1 MSKIIPNAKIAM
13 KQFFHL
19 SILSAA
25 ITTAFALVASL
36 ASASSLE
43 SEAKAQQATR
53 PTTSAPTTTSTQGS
67 SAQSGN
73 SAGMRTL
80 ADSFRQREDSLSW
93 RGNRFFL
100 GDVDAANARF
110 ERYLNTP
117 PQATEDD
124 LTYDQLLTGI
134 SRRLLGEGGG
144 TDARRVS
151 EAWRMLYQA
160 AEFPMDA
167 GLSQTLADR
176 VVSFW
181 QINERVAAL
190 NLREERLL
198 RDRQYREN
206 VISNIEERDRREFI
220 DLTRGLGGQN
230 NPPPPGMDHLTD
242 PERRRLQE
250 IQDQIDEGTQFRQ
263 GARINQ
269 RLEFQSLII
278 QFFVQR
284 RFQHALIANNFY
296 RYMFNAEENT
306 LEGAEALRGQIF
318 GDLDVKL
325 TTSTLDALARE
336 AVEDVRMSLQTVDFL
351 LGQGEIHTASMR
363 LMEAFYL
370 GEYLPSIKRYPLE
383 KKRQVAVYLRDLN
396 RLATALETK
405 SFERAESLLERIEE
419 YAHDFDGGGASAFIQ
434 TSKQLSNLAIQ
445 KALSAAHSQ
454 DRAGIE
460 AALQEAVAFWPTNPE
475 IQNFTSGLLERTD
488 VRDLAAVDFDRFI
501 RQQDYR
507 AIFNDRFRF
516 AAALA
521 LDGERN
527 DAFLDIMKRME
538 RIESAMAQAS
548 ELSRIDNAFGAWEV
562 LERVYREYP
571 EDMELNRMRGDFAVK
586 ASVFASLIARSEA
599 AWRERDASRALFAYL
614 EAREL
619 YPASFFV
626 EEGIER
632 AVAKIMSAKA
642 PIVTE

>member
-1 MSKIIPNAKIAM
+1 M
-13 KQFFHL
+13 KQFFPL
-19 SILSAA
+19 SIRSAA
-25 ITTAFALVASL
+25 ITSAFALVASL

-43 SEAKAQQATR
+43 SEAKAQQASS
-53 PTTSAPTTTSTQGS
+53 PTTSAPTTSSTQGS

-230 NPPPPGMDHLTD
+230 NPPPPGMDHLTE

-419 YAHDFDGGGASAFIQ
+419 YAHDFDGGGANAFIQ

-626 EEGIER
+626 EEGIDR
-632 AVAKIMSAKA
+632 AVTKIMSAKA

>member
-1 MSKIIPNAKIAM
+1 M
-13 KQFFHL
+13 KQFFPL
-19 SILSAA
+19 SIRSAA
-25 ITTAFALVASL
+25 ITSAFALVASL

-43 SEAKAQQATR
+43 SEAKAQQASS
-53 PTTSAPTTTSTQGS
+53 PTTSAPTTSSTQGS

-80 ADSFRQREDSLSW
+80 ADSFRKREDSLSW

-230 NPPPPGMDHLTD
+230 NPPPPGMDHLTE

-419 YAHDFDGGGASAFIQ
+419 YAHDFDGGGANAFIQ

-626 EEGIER
+626 EEGIDR
-632 AVAKIMSAKA
+632 AVTKIMSAKA

>member
-1 MSKIIPNAKIAM
+1 MSKITPNAKIAM
-13 KQFFHL
+13 KQIFHL
-19 SILSAA
+19 SIRSAA
-25 ITTAFALVASL
+25 ITSAFALVASL
-36 ASASSLE
+36 TSASSLE
-43 SEAKAQQATR
+43 SEAKAQQASS
-53 PTTSAPTTTSTQGS
+53 PTTSAPTSSSTQGS

-230 NPPPPGMDHLTD
+230 NPPPPGMDHLTE

-419 YAHDFDGGGASAFIQ
+419 YAHDFDGGGANAFIQ